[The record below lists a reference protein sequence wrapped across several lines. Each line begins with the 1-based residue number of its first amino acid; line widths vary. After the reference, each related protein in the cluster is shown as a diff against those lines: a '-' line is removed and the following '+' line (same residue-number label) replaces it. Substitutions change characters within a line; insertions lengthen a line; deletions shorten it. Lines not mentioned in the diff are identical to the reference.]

1 MTFGRGSLNSSKT
14 STKTTI
20 NAKNA
25 KNDFWKGFIQK
36 RRPKTTIVTLKVH
49 DIDYVHEITCFSW
62 HNVLREEKYI

>member
-1 MTFGRGSLNSSKT
+1 MTFGRGSLHSSKT

-49 DIDYVHEITCFSW
+49 DMSM
-62 HNVLREEKYI
+62 R